1 LNAIKLAPVVSALIL
16 GACSSPPVPP
26 PPPPPP
32 SPVSTS
38 GQGID
43 LANDASDV
51 LNELQDSRLE
61 FVARYYRDLASR
73 WPTLS
78 ANEARRLSALGLKIV
93 AVWESHSR
101 SPTHFSYSSG
111 YYDAVMAYQQA
122 RAIGQPYGSAI
133 YFAVDYNVP
142 SQSLASIEE
151 YFRGVA
157 AGLTGEGGGVASYT
171 VGVYGSGAV
180 CDAIKGAGLA
190 RYCWLSNSFAW
201 AGSTSYD
208 GWDIMQGMPRSDLSF
223 SQDSDEARA
232 DYGAF
237 QVAGYGAA
245 GYGAAGYG
253 VATAREPTAL
263 AAAGMPRLP
272 QPGPS
277 LISTATASR

>member
-1 LNAIKLAPVVSALIL
+1 M
-16 GACSSPPVPP
+16 
-26 PPPPPP
+26 
-32 SPVSTS
+32 
-38 GQGID
+38 
-43 LANDASDV
+43 
-51 LNELQDSRLE
+51 NELQDGRLE

-78 ANEARRLSALGLKIV
+78 AGEAQRLSALGLKIV

-122 RAIGQPYGSAI
+122 RAIGQPPGSAI

-142 SQSLASIEE
+142 SQFLASIDE

-157 AGLTGEGGGVASYT
+157 AGLTAEGGGNAGYA

-180 CDAIKGAGLA
+180 CDAIKSAGLA
-190 RYCWLSNSFAW
+190 RYSWLSNSFAW
-201 AGSTSYD
+201 EGSTGYD
-208 GWDIMQGMPRSDLSF
+208 DWNIMQGSPRPDLSF

-232 DYGAF
+232 DYGGF
-237 QVAGYGAA
+237 LVAGQMAGYPVATTREPAAPGAA
-245 GYGAAGYG
+245 SVPQAP
-253 VATAREPTAL
+253 PTSS
-263 AAAGMPRLP
+263 
-272 QPGPS
+272 S